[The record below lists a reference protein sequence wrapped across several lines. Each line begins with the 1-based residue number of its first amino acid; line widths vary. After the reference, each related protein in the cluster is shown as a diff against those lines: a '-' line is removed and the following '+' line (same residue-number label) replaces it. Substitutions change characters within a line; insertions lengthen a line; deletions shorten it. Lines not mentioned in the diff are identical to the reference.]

1 MGRMSSCFARNLR
14 RTMSIRGSVVGRLL
28 LIDVAGS
35 VAVLGLWY
43 FVFSSYNRKK
53 GASALRWVQTA
64 CAGKGRILESHWMGS
79 SRLQAR
85 LHFPSHWFENARVT
99 VKFQPRALPVQ
110 WLVSYLRRQKETLTF
125 EADLGGSPTFQ
136 LEVVRH
142 RWSAHNRGT
151 LPRKHD
157 EREWHIYEPG
167 PIILTTRTH
176 WKQDPSA
183 ELNALMSARRQDILQ
198 VHFRPESPQFSA
210 TVQLEALADPDSAA
224 GFVSALREIA
234 AGASAHQQ

>member
-1 MGRMSSCFARNLR
+1 M
-14 RTMSIRGSVVGRLL
+14 GRLL
-28 LIDVAGS
+28 LIDVVSS

-43 FVFSSYNRKK
+43 LVFSSYNKKK
-53 GASALRWVQTA
+53 GAVVLRWVQTA
-64 CAGKGRILESHWMGS
+64 CAGKGRIVESHWLGS

-85 LHFPSHWFENARVT
+85 LHFPSRWFENARVT

-110 WLVSYLRRQKETLTF
+110 WLLSCWRRQEETLTF
-125 EADLGGSPTFQ
+125 EADLGGSPSFH

-142 RWSAHNRGT
+142 RWSARNRGSAA
-151 LPRKHD
+151 RKRND
-157 EREWHIYEPG
+157 REWDLYQPG

-183 ELNALMSARRQDILQ
+183 ELNALMSARRQDIVQ
-198 VHFRPESPQFSA
+198 VRFRPESPQFSA
-210 TVQLEALADPDSAA
+210 TVHLEALSDPNAAA

-234 AGASAHQQ
+234 AGASAHRQ

>member
-1 MGRMSSCFARNLR
+1 
-14 RTMSIRGSVVGRLL
+14 VGRLV
-28 LIDVAGS
+28 LIDVVCS

-43 FVFSSYNRKK
+43 LVFSTYNRKK
-53 GASALRWVQTA
+53 GAAALRWVQAA
-64 CAGKGRILESHWMGS
+64 CAGKGRVMESHWLGS

-85 LHFPSHWFENARVT
+85 LHFPSRWFENARVT
-99 VKFQPRALPVQ
+99 VSFQPRALPVQ
-110 WLVSYLRRQKETLTF
+110 WLVSCWHRQKETLTF
-125 EADLGGSPTFQ
+125 EADLGGSPSFH
-136 LEVVRH
+136 LEVARH

-151 LPRKHD
+151 LSRRRD
-157 EREWHIYEPG
+157 EREWDLYQPG

-183 ELNALMSARRQDILQ
+183 ELNALMSVRRQNILQ

-210 TVQLEALADPDSAA
+210 TVPLESLADPNAAA

-234 AGASAHQQ
+234 SGASAHRQ

>member
-1 MGRMSSCFARNLR
+1 
-14 RTMSIRGSVVGRLL
+14 MSITRYAVGRLL
-28 LIDVAGS
+28 LIDVVSS

-43 FVFSSYNRKK
+43 IVFSTYNRKK
-53 GASALRWVQTA
+53 GAAALRWVQTA
-64 CAGKGRILESHWMGS
+64 CAGKGRVVDSKWVGS

-85 LHFPSHWFENARVT
+85 LHFPSRWFENAHVT
-99 VKFQPRALPVQ
+99 VKFRPRALPVQ
-110 WLVSYLRRQKETLTF
+110 WLLSCWHRQKETLTF
-125 EADLGGSPTFQ
+125 EADLGGSPSFH

-151 LPRKHD
+151 MSRKRD
-157 EREWHIYEPG
+157 QREWDLYQPG

-183 ELNALMSARRQDILQ
+183 ELSALMSARRQDILQ

-210 TVQLEALADPDSAA
+210 TVHLEALADPNAAA

>member
-1 MGRMSSCFARNLR
+1 
-14 RTMSIRGSVVGRLL
+14 MSIRGSVVGRLL
-28 LIDVAGS
+28 LIDVAS
-35 VAVLGLWY
+35 SAVVLGLWY

-64 CAGKGRILESHWMGS
+64 CAGKGRILDSHWMGS

-85 LHFPSHWFENARVT
+85 LHFPSRWFENARVT

-110 WLVSYLRRQKETLTF
+110 WLVSCWRRQKETLTF
-125 EADLGGSPTFQ
+125 EADLGGSPGFH
-136 LEVVRH
+136 LDVVRH

-151 LPRKHD
+151 SPRKHD
-157 EREWHIYEPG
+157 DREWDLYQPG

-198 VHFRPESPQFSA
+198 VRFRPESPQFSA
-210 TVQLEALADPDSAA
+210 TVHLEALADPDTAA
-224 GFVSALREIA
+224 GFVTALREIA
-234 AGASAHQQ
+234 AGASAHRH